1 MGTKGTKTDGPYLQ
15 SLNRLW
21 TPSELHSSQ
30 RSRWQT
36 WPQLHRLW
44 WLLGW
49 QSTYQTQSLRSCC
62 SSLSHKSQHMR
73 GQLQQP
79 GEKNTTGG
87 VKDMILRS
95 IYVFENT
102 LNMTLK
108 TLLKGKAK
116 RKENL
121 FFFLSVSK
129 SISFSLKGFLFD
141 NFLKISQTI
150 WQKHFKLFF
159 FF

>member
-1 MGTKGTKTDGPYLQ
+1 
-15 SLNRLW
+15 
-21 TPSELHSSQ
+21 
-30 RSRWQT
+30 
-36 WPQLHRLW
+36 
-44 WLLGW
+44 
-49 QSTYQTQSLRSCC
+49 
-62 SSLSHKSQHMR
+62 MR

-121 FFFLSVSK
+121 FFFKVLVK
-129 SISFSLKGFLFD
+129 VY
-141 NFLKISQTI
+141 
-150 WQKHFKLFF
+150 HFH
-159 FF
+159 